1 MVLLPRKLFFFRKPI
16 RKPCCVH
23 SCLSR
28 CKRSKSDV
36 NSLMRYWQLQ
46 NTENSLTDIVRW
58 RNAYFYGDLD
68 MESIWNFFHF
78 LLIWSKWIPKSQTWP
93 SQVLGKIFYGP
104 LKMRYVKNRKN
115 PKIFLKHDQNP
126 L

>member
-1 MVLLPRKLFFFRKPI
+1 MHTSMV
-16 RKPCCVH
+16 
-23 SCLSR
+23 
-28 CKRSKSDV
+28 
-36 NSLMRYWQLQ
+36 
-46 NTENSLTDIVRW
+46 TLTW
-58 RNAYFYGDLD
+58 SPYG
-68 MESIWNFFHF
+68 IFFHF

-104 LKMRYVKNRKN
+104 LKMRYVKNLKN